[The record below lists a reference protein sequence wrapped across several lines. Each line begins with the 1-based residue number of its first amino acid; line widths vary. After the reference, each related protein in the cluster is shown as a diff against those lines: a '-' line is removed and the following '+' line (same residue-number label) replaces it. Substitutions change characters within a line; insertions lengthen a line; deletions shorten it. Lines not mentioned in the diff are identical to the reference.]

1 MNTSTSGE
9 IGSNQV
15 VHKKS
20 ISMDELAQVLNL
32 HRTSILRRSEKEKWP
47 FIEETLRGG
56 TRKCFPIKKLPT
68 DIRRKILI
76 ASGMLPPELD
86 GCVPLDFDKS
96 KISAC
101 AREFD
106 SAAEWQR
113 ALARQRLEIL
123 ERLDAFRSEYSGSRS
138 EAVRRFVDIY
148 HAREVDGIDPAI
160 YSEIPNVSR
169 TRLYHWEAQFESE
182 GIAGLISRHGA
193 TTKGAS
199 KLPIDQQNFVLATLA
214 SNPSLRA
221 AKIHAGLTA
230 RFGRDAAPTRA
241 VRDFLTRKKA
251 SDPQLFQH
259 LQNPDAA
266 KGKYQLALGSASE
279 KAEHFLHYIEVD
291 STPADVLCSDGKRY
305 TVIGAIDVFSRKA
318 KYLVTKTSNS
328 WGIAALMREI
338 ATEWGL
344 PEHIVRDNGQD
355 YASRMVND
363 GLLALGVKVVAV
375 PPFTPEGKP
384 HIERAFRTMSH
395 DLLEALPGYIGHNV
409 AERKAIENRKTFAER
424 MTKAAGKKGVA
435 GGKKTGAEAGPTI
448 TAGATEYHEV
458 GLTWQEL
465 QSEINHWTEEIY
477 HQRRHSGIGMSP
489 NAKASQVRMRSRKI
503 TDSRALDILL
513 APSGE
518 RTIGKKGLR
527 YENGLFWD
535 NELIPYI
542 GRKVTVRYDVRDASR
557 VFCFDPETRR
567 FICEAVDMALSG
579 MTLADKIIAKKRARK
594 HLNERVKAI
603 KTLAET
609 VPDPIAATINQMRE
623 ERATVINLP
632 VSDPVKDNPF
642 VDGAMAAIE
651 ARDRAEEIEEAE
663 ILADTERALAK
674 YRLVP
679 EPNPKVLEL
688 VRPEQ
693 QKLDKILYGSPVDRF
708 ESLRLL
714 QRQREITEEEY
725 EWMNKSVRQWFLY
738 ADTAWDEW
746 PPDDQKWFWEHAPS
760 YFLQYS
766 SKERPTEFGVE

>member
-1 MNTSTSGE
+1 MNTASSDET
-9 IGSNQV
+9 GSNKV
-15 VHKKS
+15 VRQKS
-20 ISMDELAQVLNL
+20 ISMEEIAQVLNL
-32 HRTSILRRSEKEKWP
+32 HRTSILRRSEREKWA
-47 FIEETLRGG
+47 FGEETLRGG
-56 TRKCFPIKKLPT
+56 TRKRFMVDKLPS
-68 DIRRKILI
+68 DVRRKVLI
-76 ASGMLPPELD
+76 AWGDLPPELD

-96 KISAC
+96 KIAAC
-101 AREFD
+101 ARDFD

-113 ALARQRLEIL
+113 GLARQRLEVL
-123 ERLDAFRSEYSGSRS
+123 ERLDAFRAEFIGTRS
-138 EAVRRFVDIY
+138 EAVRRFAEIY
-148 HAREVDGIDPAI
+148 NAREVDGIDPGI
-160 YSEIPNVSR
+160 YAGIPKMSR
-169 TRLYHWEAQFESE
+169 SRLYEWEARFEAE
-182 GIAGLISRHGA
+182 GIAGLISRHGSG
-193 TTKGAS
+193 TKGAS
-199 KLPIDQQNFVLATLA
+199 KLPLEQQNFVLATLA
-214 SNPSLRA
+214 TNPSLRA
-221 AKIHAGLTA
+221 AKIHAGLSA
-230 RFGRDAAPTRA
+230 RYGRQAAHTRA
-241 VRDFLTRKKA
+241 VRDFLMRKRA

-259 LQNPDAA
+259 LHNPDAA

-305 TVIGAIDVFSRKA
+305 TVIGGIDVFSRKT
-318 KYLVTKTSNS
+318 KFVVTKTSNS

-338 ATEWGL
+338 ATDWGI
-344 PEHIVRDNGQD
+344 PEHVVRDNGQD

-409 AERKAIENRKTFAER
+409 AERKAIENRRTFAER
-424 MTKAAGKKGVA
+424 ISKSEGKNRTAATDRP
-435 GGKKTGAEAGPTI
+435 TG
-448 TAGATEYHEV
+448 YHEV
-458 GLTWQEL
+458 GLSWQEL

-503 TDSRALDILL
+503 TDNRALDILL

-557 VFCFDPETRR
+557 VFCFDPDTRR
-567 FICEAVDMALSG
+567 FICEALDMALSG
-579 MTLADKIIAKKRARK
+579 ITVADKIIAKKLARR

-609 VPDPIAATINQMRE
+609 VPDPIAAAISEMRE
-623 ERATVINLP
+623 ERATIVNLP
-632 VSDPVKDNPF
+632 VSDAVTDNPF

-651 ARDRAEEIEEAE
+651 ARDRAEEIEEAQ
-663 ILADTERALAK
+663 ILADTEKALAK
-674 YRLVP
+674 YRMVP

-693 QKLDKILYGSPVDRF
+693 QKLDRMRFGSPIDRF
-708 ESLRLL
+708 ESLRLNSS
-714 QRQREITEEEY
+714 QRELTEEEY
-725 EWMNKSVRQWFLY
+725 DWMEKSVRQWFLY

-746 PPDDQKWFWEHAPS
+746 PPEDQKWFWDHAPA

-766 SKERPTEFGVE
+766 SKERPTEFGAES

>member
-1 MNTSTSGE
+1 MSKTRQGIEYRAAT
-9 IGSNQV
+9 
-15 VHKKS
+15 
-20 ISMDELAQVLNL
+20 
-32 HRTSILRRSEKEKWP
+32 EKWP
-47 FIEETLRGG
+47 FEERTVRGG
-56 TRKCFPIKKLPT
+56 TKKLFLLNRLPKE
-68 DIRRKILI
+68 IRSKVLV
-76 ASGMLPPELD
+76 GLGDLPPELD

-96 KISAC
+96 KIAAC

-106 SAAEWQR
+106 SAAAWQR
-113 ALARQRLEIL
+113 TLARQRLEVL
-123 ERLDAFRSEYSGSRS
+123 ERLDAFRSEYGGARS
-138 EAVRRFVDIY
+138 EAVRRFAAIY
-148 HAREVDGIDPAI
+148 NDREVEGIDPAI
-160 YSEIPNVSR
+160 YSAIPKMSR
-169 TRLYHWEAQFESE
+169 TRLYDWEARFDSE
-182 GIAGLISRHGA
+182 GIAGLISRHGSA
-193 TTKGAS
+193 TKGAS
-199 KLPIDQQNFVLATLA
+199 KLPLEQQQFVLATLA

-230 RFGRDAAPTRA
+230 RFGRQAAHTRA
-241 VRDFLTRKKA
+241 VRDFLARKQA

-259 LQNPDAA
+259 LKNPDAA

-291 STPADVLCSDGKRY
+291 STPADVLCADGKRY
-305 TVIGAIDVFSRKA
+305 TVIGAVDVFSRKA
-318 KYLVTKTSNS
+318 KFVVTKTSNS
-328 WGIAALMREI
+328 WGISALMREI
-338 ATEWGL
+338 ATDWGL
-344 PEHIVRDNGQD
+344 PEHVVRDNGQD

-384 HIERAFRTMSH
+384 HIERLFRTMSH

-409 AERKAIENRKTFAER
+409 AERKAIENRRTFADR
-424 MTKAAGKKGVA
+424 ITKAEGKQDGS
-435 GGKKTGAEAGPTI
+435 PTKSGM
-448 TAGATEYHEV
+448 TDGYHEV

-503 TDSRALDILL
+503 TDNRALDILL

-535 NELIPYI
+535 NDLIPYI

-557 VFCFDPETRR
+557 VFCFDPDTRR
-567 FICEAVDMALSG
+567 FICEALDMALSG
-579 MTLADKIIAKKRARK
+579 ITVADKIIAKKKARR

-603 KTLAET
+603 KTLAEAL
-609 VPDPIAATINQMRE
+609 PDPVAAAITEMRE
-623 ERATVINLP
+623 ERGNVVNLP
-632 VSDPVKDNPF
+632 VSDPVTDNPF

-663 ILADTERALAK
+663 ILAYTEKALAK
-674 YRLVP
+674 YRTP
-679 EPNPKVLEL
+679 APNPKVIEL

-693 QKLDKILYGSPVDRF
+693 AKLDKIRYGNPVDRF
-708 ESLRLL
+708 DALRNA
-714 QRQREITEEEY
+714 QRYRALTDEEY
-725 EWMNKSVRQWFLY
+725 DWLNKSVRQWFIY

-746 PPDDQKWFWEHAPS
+746 TPEDQKWFWDHAPA